1 MKLEH
6 LILTWCAVLI
16 AAVTFGQHTP
26 LTTQY
31 LFNGLLIN
39 PAYAG
44 SREALTS
51 TLSYRRQ
58 WVGFEGAPTTQV
70 LSIHSPLNAKKIA
83 LGLVVHNDR
92 IGVSRETGVMSNYAY
107 RMRLGNGKLA
117 LGLGVGLKM
126 MQADWTAVRIVTPG
140 DVEFATDSRG
150 VLEPTFSTGAYFSNS
165 RWFAG
170 LSLPYF
176 LGQRH
181 DIGNERWEINNSV
194 GEFQPMLTGGY
205 LVDLDS
211 DIKLKPSVL
220 VRKAGSGD
228 LQADLNLNMIWKGRF
243 WLGASYR
250 TDDAVCLSLQVMPNK
265 QFTVG
270 YSYDM
275 ATSAISGYQHG
286 SHEVMLQY
294 EFGFEVKA
302 KDPRFF

>member
-1 MKLEH
+1 MKLKRFIWTCCT
-6 LILTWCAVLI
+6 LLL

-44 SREALTS
+44 SREALTA
-51 TLSYRRQ
+51 TLSYRHQ
-58 WVGFEGAPTTQV
+58 WVGFEGAPTTQI

-107 RMRLGNGKLA
+107 RMRLGSGKLA
-117 LGLGVGLKM
+117 LGLGLGLKM
-126 MQADWTAVRIVTPG
+126 MQADWTAVRTVTPG

-150 VLEPTFSTGAYFSNS
+150 VLEPKFSAGAYYSNS

-176 LGQRH
+176 LGQSR
-181 DIGNERWEINNSV
+181 DIGNDRWEMTKIV
-194 GEFQPMLTGGY
+194 DQYQPMLTAGY
-205 LVDLDS
+205 LLDVDR

-220 VRKAGSGD
+220 IRKAGGEEA
-228 LQADLNLNMIWKGRF
+228 QADLNLNMIWKGMF

-265 QFTVG
+265 QFTIG

-286 SHEVMLQY
+286 THEVMLQY
-294 EFGFEVKA
+294 EFGFAVKA
-302 KDPRFF
+302 KDPRYF

>member
-1 MKLEH
+1 MKSER
-6 LILTWCAVLI
+6 LIWTCCTMLL

-44 SREALTS
+44 SREALTA

-58 WVGFEGAPTTQV
+58 WVGFDGAPTTQV
-70 LSIHSPLNAKKIA
+70 LSVHSPLNSKKIA

-107 RMRLGNGKLA
+107 RMRLGSGKLA

-126 MQADWTAVRIVTPG
+126 MQADWTAVRTVTAG

-150 VLEPTFSTGAYFSNS
+150 VLAPTFSTGAYYSNS

-176 LGQRH
+176 IGQRQ
-181 DIGNERWEINNSV
+181 DIGDQNWEMSNSV
-194 GEFQPMLTGGY
+194 SQFQPMLTAGY
-205 LVDLDS
+205 LVDLDG

-220 VRKAGSGD
+220 VRKAAMEQM
-228 LQADLNLNMIWKGRF
+228 QADINLNMIWRGRF

-250 TDDAVCLSLQVMPNK
+250 TDDAICLSLEVMPNK

-270 YSYDM
+270 YSYDL

-286 SHEVMLQY
+286 SHELMLQY
-294 EFGFEVKA
+294 EFGFELKA
-302 KDPRFF
+302 KDPRYF

>member
-1 MKLEH
+1 MKVGR
-6 LILTWCAVLI
+6 LISMCCTVLL

-31 LFNGLLIN
+31 LYNGLLIN

-44 SREALTS
+44 SREALTAD
-51 TLSYRRQ
+51 LSYRHQ

-70 LSIHSPLNAKKIA
+70 LSIHSPLNGKKMG
-83 LGLVVHNDR
+83 LGLTVYNDR

-107 RMRLGNGKLA
+107 RMRMGNGKLA

-126 MQADWTAVRIVTPG
+126 MQADWTAVRTVTPG

-150 VLEPTFSTGAYFSNS
+150 VLLPNFSAGAYYSTS

-176 LGQRH
+176 ISQRH
-181 DIGNERWEINNSV
+181 DAKSDRWEMDNNASQY
-194 GEFQPMLTGGY
+194 QPMFTAGF
-205 LVDLDS
+205 LVDMDR

-220 VRKAGSGD
+220 VRKASGEEV
-228 LQADLNLNMIWKGRF
+228 QADLNLNMIWKDRF

-250 TDDAVCLSLQVMPNK
+250 MDDAVCFSLQVMPNK

-275 ATSAISGYQHG
+275 ALNAISGYQHG
-286 SHEVMLQY
+286 THEVMLQY

-302 KDPRFF
+302 KDPRYF

>member
-1 MKLEH
+1 MKRER
-6 LILTWCAVLI
+6 LIGTCCAVLI
-16 AAVTFGQHTP
+16 ASAAFAQHTP
-26 LTTQY
+26 ITTQY

-44 SREALTS
+44 SRDALTA
-51 TLSYRRQ
+51 TLSYRHQ
-58 WVGFEGAPTTQV
+58 WVGFEGAPTTQI
-70 LSIHSPLNAKKIA
+70 LSVHSPLNAKKIA

-107 RMRLGNGKLA
+107 RMRLGKGKLA
-117 LGLGVGLKM
+117 LGMGVGLKM

-140 DVEFATDSRG
+140 DVEFATDDRG
-150 VLEPTFSTGAYFSNS
+150 VLVPTFSAGAYYSDR

-176 LGQRH
+176 LRQRQG
-181 DIGNERWEINNSV
+181 IGNERWEMNKSV
-194 GEFQPMLTGGY
+194 AQYQPMVTAGC

-220 VRKAGSGD
+220 VRKAGSEKA
-228 LQADLNLNMIWKGRF
+228 QADLDLNMIWKGRF
-243 WLGASYR
+243 WLGAGYR
-250 TDDAVCLSLQVMPNK
+250 TDDAISLSVEVMPNK
-265 QFTVG
+265 QFTIG
-270 YSYDM
+270 YSFDM
-275 ATSAISGYQHG
+275 ATNAIRGYQQG

-302 KDPRFF
+302 KDPRYF